1 LPNDTPVDEVMTK
14 VACIGAGSWGTT
26 VASLIAQ
33 NGHDVVLW
41 CRRAEL
47 AEQINDSS
55 SNEAYLPGVRLPE
68 NLRATGDIEQA
79 MSGAEVCVMGVPSHG
94 WRDVLGTITKQL
106 ADVEAIVSLTKG
118 LEVDTNLRMSELV
131 AEVVPAL
138 PPEKFAM
145 LAGPNIAKEI
155 ARRMPAATAIACTDE
170 ARAIWLQDLVH
181 QPYFRVYTNTDV
193 IGSELGGAIKNI
205 VAIAA
210 GIADTMGFG
219 DNAMAALMTR
229 GLAELTRLGTRLG
242 GEALTFAGLA
252 GMGDMIVTCI
262 SKYSRNRRV
271 GKELGKGRAIDD
283 VIAEMNM
290 VAEGV
295 KTCRPILALG
305 RAVDAWMPITEG
317 VVSVIYEGS
326 TPDEMV
332 ADILSRAPVPETYG
346 IDA

>member
-1 LPNDTPVDEVMTK
+1 MTK

-33 NGHDVVLW
+33 NGHEVILW
-41 CRRAEL
+41 CRRPEL
-47 AEQINDSS
+47 AEQIKAAGV
-55 SNEAYLPGVRLPE
+55 NESYLPGVRLPT
-68 NLRATGDIEQA
+68 NLHATDDIAEA

-94 WRDVLGTITKQL
+94 WREILRAITPHLGS
-106 ADVEAIVSLTKG
+106 VEAVVSLTKG
-118 LEVDTNLRMSELV
+118 LEVDTNLRMSEVLSQ
-131 AEVVPAL
+131 ECPAL
-138 PPEKFAM
+138 PMDKFAM

-155 ARRMPAATAIACTDE
+155 ARRMPAATAIACADD
-170 ARAIWLQDLVH
+170 ARCTWLQEIVH
-181 QPYFRVYTNTDV
+181 QPYFRVYTNNDV
-193 IGSELGGAIKNI
+193 VGCELGGAIKNL

-229 GLAELTRLGTRLG
+229 GLAELTRLGVRLG
-242 GEALTFAGLA
+242 GQSMTFAGLA

-271 GKELGKGRAIDD
+271 GKELGKGRRIDD
-283 VIAEMNM
+283 IIDEMNM

-295 KTCRPILALG
+295 KTCKPILELG
-305 RAVDAWMPITEG
+305 REVDAWMPITEG
-317 VVSVIYEGS
+317 VVSVIYEGH
-326 TPDEMV
+326 TADEMV

>member
-1 LPNDTPVDEVMTK
+1 MTK

-26 VASLIAQ
+26 VAALIAQ
-33 NGHDVVLW
+33 NGHEVVLW
-41 CRRAEL
+41 CRRPEL
-47 AEQINDSS
+47 AEEVNEHRINGP
-55 SNEAYLPGVRLPE
+55 YLPGIRLPDT
-68 NLRATGDIEQA
+68 LRATADIEEA

-94 WRDVLGTITKQL
+94 WRDVLVTIEKQL
-106 ADVEAIVSLTKG
+106 NDVDAVVSLTKG
-118 LEVDTNLRMSELV
+118 LEVGTNLRMSELLH
-131 AEVVPAL
+131 EVCPGM
-138 PPEKFAM
+138 PTERFAM

-155 ARRMPAATAIACTDE
+155 ARKMPAATAIACSDE
-170 ARAIWLQDLVH
+170 KLGERLQEIIH
-181 QPYFRVYTNTDV
+181 QPYFRVYTNNDV

-210 GIADTMGFG
+210 GVADTMGFG

-242 GEALTFAGLA
+242 GQPLTFAGLA

-271 GKELGKGRAIDD
+271 GKELGKGRHIDD

-295 KTCRPILALG
+295 KTSKPILELG
-305 RAVDAWMPITEG
+305 RAADAWMPITEG
-317 VVSVIYEGS
+317 VVSLIYEGK

-332 ADILSRAPVPETYG
+332 TDILSRAPVPETYG
-346 IDA
+346 IE